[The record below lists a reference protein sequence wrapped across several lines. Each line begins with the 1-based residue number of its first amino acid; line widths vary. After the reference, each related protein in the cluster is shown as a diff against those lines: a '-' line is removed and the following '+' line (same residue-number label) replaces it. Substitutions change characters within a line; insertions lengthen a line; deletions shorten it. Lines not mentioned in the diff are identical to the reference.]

1 MTAIYLIRHGQA
13 NFGGDNYDQLSD
25 KGIEQA
31 TLLGQY
37 LQKKMSSP
45 TTVTSGNMFRHKQT
59 AKNSLNAFSAITGKG
74 AITGEEDI
82 IPNEDVRWNEYDHRN
97 ILGVYNAELA
107 TPSST
112 RQYLAKQSN
121 SLEHFK
127 TLFINAINQWTLA
140 DNNQDYTESFETF
153 SQRVIAALKDVTEQN
168 QAGNIIIYTSG
179 GPISIIICYLLGIP
193 LSRFI
198 DVNLSLVN
206 GGVTK
211 VVTRGK
217 ERKLVLSTLNE
228 HDIFEQHADKKL
240 ITYT

>member
-1 MTAIYLIRHGQA
+1 MTAIYLVRHGQA

-31 TLLGQY
+31 TLLGEY

-45 TTVTSGNMFRHKQT
+45 TTVTTGNMFRHKQT
-59 AKNSLNAFSAITGKG
+59 AKNSLNAFSAITG
-74 AITGEEDI
+74 EEDI
-82 IPNEDVRWNEYDHRN
+82 IPNEDARWNEYDHRN

-127 TLFINAINQWTLA
+127 TLFINAINQWANA

-168 QAGNIIIYTSG
+168 QTGNIIIYTSG
-179 GPISIIICYLLGIP
+179 GAISIIVCYLLGIP
-193 LSRFI
+193 FSQFI
-198 DVNLSLVN
+198 DVNWSLVN

-217 ERKLVLSTLNE
+217 ERKLALSTLNE
-228 HDIFEQHADKKL
+228 HDIFEQHADKEL
-240 ITYT
+240 ITYI

>member
-1 MTAIYLIRHGQA
+1 MTAIYLVRHGQA

-31 TLLGQY
+31 TLLGEY

-45 TTVTSGNMFRHKQT
+45 TTVTTGNMFRHKQT
-59 AKNSLNAFSAITGKG
+59 AKNSLNAFSAITG
-74 AITGEEDI
+74 EEDI
-82 IPNEDVRWNEYDHRN
+82 IPNEDARWNEYDHRN

-127 TLFINAINQWTLA
+127 TLFINAINQWANA

-168 QAGNIIIYTSG
+168 QTGNIIIPMLPQDAGFSW
-179 GPISIIICYLLGIP
+179 
-193 LSRFI
+193 
-198 DVNLSLVN
+198 N
-206 GGVTK
+206 
-211 VVTRGK
+211 
-217 ERKLVLSTLNE
+217 
-228 HDIFEQHADKKL
+228 
-240 ITYT
+240 